1 MLFKIPAVIVKTR
14 RAMQVKIVSELSM
27 KIEMRYMYSQMMVPD
42 DEDW

>member
-1 MLFKIPAVIVKTR
+1 MLFKILAVIVKTR

-27 KIEMRYMYSQMMVPD
+27 KIEMRYSQMMVPD

>member
-14 RAMQVKIVSELSM
+14 RAMQVTIVSELSM
-27 KIEMRYMYSQMMVPD
+27 KIEMRYSQMMVPD

>member
-27 KIEMRYMYSQMMVPD
+27 KIETRYSQMMVPD

>member
-14 RAMQVKIVSELSM
+14 RAMQVNIVSELSM
-27 KIEMRYMYSQMMVPD
+27 KIEMRYSQMMVPD